1 MSLLCEIFGPSG
13 MGSARTSL
21 PIEIVYLLRV
31 MLGGAF
37 GLILGIERSRRQKE
51 AGLATHFVVCLA
63 ATLMTCLSLW
73 FKEVADL
80 GDGARIAAQVVTGI
94 GFLGAGMIFFRRE
107 SLRGLTTAAGIW
119 ATAAIGMCTA
129 VGMYW
134 VALGS
139 TALII
144 VIQILVHSKL
154 LRRHRMHLLQV
165 KMVYTD
171 EIKDK
176 LMEFFGFETFHRF
189 KVTSANEKFTRDGE
203 AENNEQTATQSEREY
218 NVSSGKK
225 MIAETVIYTTQNYR
239 ADEIASFLCNNPE
252 ILSIERL
259 EDL

>member
-1 MSLLCEIFGPSG
+1 MSLLCEIFGPTG
-13 MGSARTSL
+13 IGSARTNL
-21 PIEIVYLLRV
+21 PVEVVYLLRV
-31 MLGGAF
+31 LLGGAL

-51 AGLATHFVVCLA
+51 AGLAPHFVVGLA

-144 VIQILVHSKL
+144 VIQIFVHSRL
-154 LRRHRMHLLQV
+154 LRRNRMHLLLV
-165 KMVYTD
+165 KMEYTD
-171 EIKDK
+171 DIKAK
-176 LMEFFGFETFHRF
+176 LMDFFGFESFHRF
-189 KVTSANEKFTRDGE
+189 KVTATEEKFAQKQNDDE
-203 AENNEQTATQSEREY
+203 QQTA
-218 NVSSGKK
+218 VSKK
-225 MIAETVIYTTQNYR
+225 LIAETVIYTKKNCR
-239 ADEIASFLCNNPE
+239 AEEIASFLRDNPE
-252 ILSIERL
+252 IYSIERL